1 MKKDEVRIGGVYA
14 ARVSDKMASVRLESE
29 NPHGGW
35 NGTNL
40 KTGKQVRI
48 KSAGRLR
55 CLWDDYL
62 GRGEAALAPEE
73 PEASPPAEGQAPRRA
88 TGAKGAK
95 KAKRE
100 AKATKAKKGA
110 RHAPVDGDGALPA
123 LRSLG
128 KGGSG
133 LDAAAKVLEEAG
145 EPLSCK
151 AIVERAL
158 EKGYWKT
165 GGKTPAATVYA
176 AVIREIAKKGD
187 AARFRK
193 VARGKFTLAR

>member
-1 MKKDEVRIGGVYA
+1 MKKAEVRVGEVYA
-14 ARVSDKMASVRLESE
+14 VKVSDKMAPVVIDEE
-29 NPHGGW
+29 HPAGGW
-35 NGTNL
+35 VGTNQQ
-40 KTGKQVRI
+40 TNRQVRV

-73 PEASPPAEGQAPRRA
+73 PDACPPADGRAPRA
-88 TGAKGAK
+88 TGGARGAK

-100 AKATKAKKGA
+100 AKATKAKKLA
-110 RHAPVDGDGALPA
+110 TRAPVDGDGAM
-123 LRSLG
+123 
-128 KGGSG
+128 SG

-176 AVIREIAKKGD
+176 AVLREIQKKGD
-187 AARFRK
+187 DARFRK
-193 VARGKFTLAR
+193 TARGRFELTR